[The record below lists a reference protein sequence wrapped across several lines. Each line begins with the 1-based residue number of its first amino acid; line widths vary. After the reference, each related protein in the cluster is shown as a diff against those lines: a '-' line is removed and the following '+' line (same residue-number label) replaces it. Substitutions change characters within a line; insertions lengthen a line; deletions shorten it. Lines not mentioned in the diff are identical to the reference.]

1 MIRGWKSLPEV
12 PAGIDHLLV
21 LNVLF
26 VGNMPDEFM
35 DKIKEDEGEVWDR
48 VNHILLIY
56 RL

>member
-35 DKIKEDEGEVWDR
+35 GKIKEDEGEVWDR